1 MTDRTWWDFWWD
13 LRAELERSTPW
24 SALERSAARRG
35 RARDPFL
42 GFVDTVRDDAPCCT
56 SKLMSDSARHA
67 TVTVSGTAPKI
78 PNVWNQSNYGTS
90 DGDSLQQ
97 TVT

>member
-1 MTDRTWWDFWWD
+1 MTDRKWWD
-13 LRAELERSTPW
+13 LWWDWRAELEPSTPW
-24 SALERSAARRG
+24 SALERSAARRRG
-35 RARDPFL
+35 ARDLFL
-42 GFVDTVRDDAPCCT
+42 SFVDTVRNDAPCCT
-56 SKLMSDSARHA
+56 SKVISSSAPRA